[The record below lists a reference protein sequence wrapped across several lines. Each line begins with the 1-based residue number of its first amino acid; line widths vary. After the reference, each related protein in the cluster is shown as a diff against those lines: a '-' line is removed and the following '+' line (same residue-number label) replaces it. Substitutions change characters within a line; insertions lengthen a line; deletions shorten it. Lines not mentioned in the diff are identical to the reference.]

1 MKQIKLIIFD
11 MDGVMT
17 ETSEQ
22 HYLAWKAMAKD
33 IDIEIDRSFNEKLK
47 GVSRMDSLNLILEY
61 GNKIDKY
68 SEEEKAALAAK
79 KNKFYQDLIA
89 HLTEK
94 NLFEGMLD
102 LLKEIKKKK
111 IKIALGSASRNAPT
125 LLKAMNSMSYFDYI
139 VNPKEIKKGKP
150 HPDIFLKVAEDLNI
164 KPEEYIGVEDAIAGI
179 ESIKNAGMFAV
190 GIGDPETLKKADI
203 VYIETKEFNLTE
215 VLKKAVTI

>member
-1 MKQIKLIIFD
+1 